1 MNECRCVNVGSTSIL
16 LKEQYKS
23 CFPSYTQCNTK
34 TLCVEII
41 LNYLISSGAFLI
53 LMMKHSHHINSNSL
67 PVNLIL
73 PAGANRGKAINLIE
87 KDDGGSHEVC
97 LPGREKKKKEKKKKS
112 PGWIIIH
119 LTLQN
124 SWREN
129 RAWHLFI
136 GIYDSTFSQNFDP

>member
-16 LKEQYKS
+16 LKEQEKS
-23 CFPSYTQCNTK
+23 CFPSYTQSNTK

-41 LNYLISSGAFLI
+41 SNYLISSGAFLI
-53 LMMKHSHHINSNSL
+53 LMMKHSHHINSTSL

-73 PAGANRGKAINLIE
+73 PAGANRGEAINLIE

-97 LPGREKKKKEKKKKS
+97 LPGRNFFLKKS
-112 PGWIIIH
+112 PGWIITH

-136 GIYDSTFSQNFDP
+136 GIHDSTFSQKFDT